1 MTRPNT
7 PSLSD
12 RSEAANREYY
22 TSMMHLPFEPHP
34 ETEDDGGCE
43 DHRYATHLDTSTSR
57 FDEGQAPPMTAP
69 NFRTALSIVQ
79 SEIHTR
85 RGMNVSANAFG
96 HGGVLA
102 DGGGGDTREA
112 VKLRDQSGDQY
123 QHPMQLQSFTTARES
138 GLSGARPAY
147 PSTRASPALRGKVT
161 LQSSTSHP
169 AFTVPPP
176 SFVDSSPGGRL
187 SPTWASASASTRTT
201 GQERHHSHGGQYDSS
216 TANFQRYQQATQVE
230 QQLQMPTWFQD
241 MATDQ
246 SSVGGAYNSHGSAS
260 WTRDGGLL
268 PQQAQHPIQDNQ
280 QESFISTE
288 FPPPPPPPPQ
298 ASIEDTLEQEV
309 IMAINVR
316 GRTLGCAYFDGQ
328 LSTKLFVMQDMSE
341 CLNTV
346 TDIVQTI
353 KAQIRPALILTSAR
367 LDEAIVAAVRI
378 DETGR
383 ETKVDVRPGGD
394 FAFAVAKSKLIS
406 VCINAWR
413 SRTRSS
419 LRHGYTTSTHMDRA
433 QDFSGMDETA
443 QREALLQL
451 SKTIDLQSVESI
463 GCAGAIISLLSR
475 HGMSH
480 RAAKGGGTTMLLT
493 VESFTLESFMFIN
506 ANSLSSLQIF
516 EDESH
521 PSMHNSIRGRKEGLS
536 LFGVLNQ
543 AKTPQGKYLLKQWLL
558 RPSLDLNVIYARHQS
573 VECFVRTENQPTV
586 GQLVN
591 CLSHVKNI
599 PKVLQALPRKATI
612 AEWQAVLQVIDS
624 KCLKIH
630 SGVQEILTGES
641 PIIHEILQKFEV
653 QNLMDIG
660 AFIHDV
666 IDFDESVIEG
676 RCVVK
681 HSVDEELD
689 RMRQTYHGLDNF
701 LSEIAKEIS
710 QTIPSDFTST
720 INVIYFPQ
728 LGYLITVPMNPEW
741 KTEQDYH
748 LQGLSYQF
756 STMSTVYYKNSAMR
770 DREIDILQGL
780 QERILEYSQLLVICS
795 DLCAELDVLISFS
808 QVARVRN
815 YRRPQMTER
824 NVLWIANGRHPLQE
838 LVVDSFVANSTQLG
852 ELDDTVSTT
861 PTVPSNVATTSDSTL
876 TDIDTDAQGVD
887 DGSHQGNRVLI
898 LSGANSSGK
907 SAYLKQ
913 VALITYMAHVGSFV
927 PADSAV
933 VGLRD
938 KILTRLQTR
947 ETVSSIQSAFMTD
960 LQQVALALKLATKR
974 SLVVLDEFGKGT
986 ASADGAGMFCGV
998 IEHFAKRH
1006 AQERPMVL
1014 ATTHFHELF
1023 ENQLLDL
1030 NLPISLFTMEVYQE
1044 PNCLETAFL
1053 FRVIPGITPSSLGP
1067 ACAAIASMP
1076 TPIVQRSMFLSG
1088 LFRRYEMVIPMLTER
1103 EQKMQRMYEQMA
1115 GMLLHLDL
1123 DVETSQGLV
1132 ADPVRIST
1140 KWQTSAT
1147 DGDDDVGNTENATRD
1162 GAGTRASIESV
1173 DGSSSQVRLKRKRK
1187 GAETDDSSTEVEGY
1201 DCHLAL
1207 NQLLQYVAEVYR
1219 EEQADEH

>member
-1 MTRPNT
+1 MTRPNI

-22 TSMMHLPFEPHP
+22 TSMMHLPFESHP

-43 DHRYATHLDTSTSR
+43 DHRYATHLDTSTSKI
-57 FDEGQAPPMTAP
+57 DEGQAPPMTAP

-85 RGMNVSANAFG
+85 RGMNAPANAFG

-102 DGGGGDTREA
+102 DRGGGDAREA
-112 VKLRDQSGDQY
+112 DKLRDQSGDQY

-147 PSTRASPALRGKVT
+147 PSTLASPALRGKAT
-161 LQSSTSHP
+161 QQSSTARP
-169 AFTVPPP
+169 ASTVPPP
-176 SFVDSSPGGRL
+176 SFVDSSPRGRL

-201 GQERHHSHGGQYDSS
+201 GQEHHHSHGGQYDSS

-246 SSVGGAYNSHGSAS
+246 SSVSGAYNSHGSAS
-260 WTRDGGLL
+260 WTRVGGLP
-268 PQQAQHPIQDNQ
+268 PQQAQYPIQDNQ

-288 FPPPPPPPPQ
+288 FAPPPPPPPPPPPQ

-328 LSTKLFVMQDMSE
+328 LSTRLFVMQDMSE

-367 LDEAIVAAVRI
+367 LDEAIMAAVRM

-480 RAAKGGGTTMLLT
+480 RAAKGGRTTMLLN
-493 VESFTLESFMFIN
+493 VESFTL
-506 ANSLSSLQIF
+506 SLQIF
-516 EDESH
+516 ENESH
-521 PSMHNSIRGRKEGLS
+521 PSMHSSIRGRKEGLS
-536 LFGVLNQ
+536 LFGVLNH

-558 RPSLDLNVIYARHQS
+558 RPSLDLNIIYARHQS

-599 PKVLQALPRKATI
+599 PKVLQALPRRATI
-612 AEWQAVLQVIDS
+612 TD
-624 KCLKIH
+624 LKIH
-630 SGVQEILTGES
+630 NGVQEILTGES
-641 PIIHEILQKFEV
+641 PIIHEVLKKFEV

-689 RMRQTYHGLDNF
+689 RMRQTYHGLDSF

-770 DREIDILQGL
+770 ELDEHLGDIHGLIVDREIDILQGL

-795 DLCAELDVLISFS
+795 DLCAELDVLISFA
-808 QVARVRN
+808 QVARVQN

-824 NVLWIANGRHPLQE
+824 NILRIVNGRHPLQE
-838 LVVDSFVANSTQLG
+838 LVVDSFVANHTQLG
-852 ELDDTVSTT
+852 ELDDVVSTT
-861 PTVPSNVATTSDSTL
+861 PTVPSNAATTSDRTL
-876 TDIDTDAQGVD
+876 TDIDTDAQSVD
-887 DGSHQGNRVLI
+887 DGSHQRNRVLI

-927 PADSAV
+927 PADSAI

-998 IEHFAKRH
+998 IEHFAKRP

-1053 FRVIPGITPSSLGP
+1053 FR
-1067 ACAAIASMP
+1067 
-1076 TPIVQRSMFLSG
+1076 

-1123 DVETSQGLV
+1123 DAETSERLV
-1132 ADPVRIST
+1132 ADPERIST

-1147 DGDDDVGNTENATRD
+1147 DGDDDASSTENTTRN

-1173 DGSSSQVRLKRKRK
+1173 DGSSNQVRLKRKRK
-1187 GAETDDSSTEVEGY
+1187 GTETDVSSSEAEGY

-1207 NQLLQYVAEVYR
+1207 GQLLQYVAEVYKA
-1219 EEQADEH
+1219 EQADEH